1 MSIEPTR
8 SLPTPQAYRR
18 PAAVLLLIR
27 PLGPRQEP
35 HLIFMRR
42 SEKVHTHKGQI
53 CFPGGSFDPD
63 DGTLEVTALRETFEE
78 VGLPPKSLRVLGPL
92 PPVDTVVSNFLIT
105 PFVAVPADPTAPL
118 EYIPDGFEVAEILE
132 IPLHLLLDPANRC
145 YEEWVMQGRPR
156 QVVFYNFQ
164 QVVIWGATAF
174 ILTNFIDEINSGKW
188 PMLFEK

>member
-1 MSIEPTR
+1 MAIEPTKD
-8 SLPTPQAYRR
+8 LPSPQFSRR

-42 SEKVHTHKGQI
+42 SEKVHTHKGQVS
-53 CFPGGSFDPD
+53 FPGGSFQPE

-78 VGLPPKSLRVLGPL
+78 LGIPTQSLRVLGPL

-105 PFVAVPADPTAPL
+105 PFVGVPVDPAAPL
-118 EYIPDGFEVAEILE
+118 EYISDGFEVAEILE
-132 IPLHLLLDPANRC
+132 IPLHILLDPANRR
-145 YEEWVMQGRPR
+145 YEEWIIQGKPR

-164 QVVIWGATAF
+164 QVVIWGATAY
-174 ILTNFIDEINSGKW
+174 ILSNFIEEIQKGKW
-188 PMLFEK
+188 SELFA